1 MKIQDLKVKTEKEL
15 SDTLLTLK
23 KEQMNSRFQR
33 ATGELKNVA
42 RFRIIRKT
50 IARIKTLLNN
60 NKKS

>member
-1 MKIQDLKVKTEKEL
+1 MKIQDLKVKTEREL

-23 KEQMNSRFQR
+23 KEQMNLRFQR

>member
-15 SDTLLTLK
+15 GDTLLTLK
-23 KEQMNSRFQR
+23 KEQMNLRFQR

>member
-1 MKIQDLKVKTEKEL
+1 MKIQDLKVKTVKEL

-23 KEQMNSRFQR
+23 KEQMNLRFQR